1 VWLINFIQIAE
12 IPQKENY
19 LLVINFSFNEKG
31 NYRVLYDVF
40 ENKKIFK
47 SEIIDFD
54 SSINLKINL
63 KYNENYKVSFLIK
76 NTKTDAII
84 NDTSFTLKPESN
96 DYFIVGKPITN
107 KNKYEEN
114 DSFLILKIP
123 IYSKIDDTIDVE
135 IKFESL
141 KSKIKKNYK
150 FYLRN
155 GKNDL
160 EIPIEIKNLKL
171 DRYEGKLL
179 LKYKKFKISK
189 TFDFQKLGLF
199 NLTSDELKNLIF
211 ALNYLYSGE
220 FSKYLKKNNND
231 LKKAW
236 ESFWKDKDP
245 TPNTNLN
252 EEKELFLQ
260 RYHYVIKNYTK
271 NNKINAMGLIYLRYG
286 PPDYIEKSELNLYDR
301 PYQIWYYE
309 SLNLR
314 FIFIDKY
321 GTGDYELAP
330 SSWADYIR

>member
-1 VWLINFIQIAE
+1 MWLINFIQIAE

-19 LLVINFSFNEKG
+19 LLIIDFALDEKR
-31 NYRVLYDVF
+31 NYRAFYDIF

-47 SEIIDFD
+47 SEVIDFD

-63 KYNENYKVSFLIK
+63 KYNENYKVSFFVK

-84 NDTSFTLKPESN
+84 YDTSFTLRLENN

-114 DSFLILKIP
+114 DSFLILKFP
-123 IYSKIDDTIDVE
+123 IFSEIDDTIDVE

-141 KSKIKKNYK
+141 KSKVKKNYK
-150 FYLRN
+150 FYLRKGEN
-155 GKNDL
+155 EI

-171 DRYEGKLL
+171 DRYEGMLL
-179 LKYKKFKISK
+179 LKYKKFKISRK
-189 TFDFQKLGLF
+189 FDFQKLGLF

-220 FSKYLKKNNND
+220 FRKYLKNNNND

-236 ESFWKDKDP
+236 ESFWNDKDP
-245 TPNTNLN
+245 TPNTDLN
-252 EEKELFLQ
+252 EERELFLQ
-260 RYHYVIKNYTK
+260 RYSYVIRNYTK
-271 NNKINAMGLIYLRYG
+271 NNKINAMGLIYLKYG

-330 SSWADYIR
+330 SSWTNYIR

>member
-1 VWLINFIQIAE
+1 MWLIDFIQVIE

-19 LLVINFSFNEKG
+19 LLVINFALNEKG
-31 NYRVLYDVF
+31 NYRALYDVF

-54 SSINLKINL
+54 SSLNLKINL
-63 KYNENYKVSFLIK
+63 KYNESYKVNFLVK
-76 NTKTDAII
+76 NQKTDATLY
-84 NDTSFTLKPESN
+84 DTSFNLKPKSN
-96 DYFIVGKPITN
+96 DYLILGKPITN

-114 DSFLILKIP
+114 DSLLVLKVP
-123 IYSKIDDTIDVE
+123 IYSKINDTINIE
-135 IKFESL
+135 MKFESS
-141 KSKIKKNYK
+141 KSKAKKNYK
-150 FYLRN
+150 FYLRDGEN
-155 GKNDL
+155 EI
-160 EIPIEIKNLKL
+160 EIPLEIKNLKL
-171 DRYEGKLL
+171 DRYEGKLEF
-179 LKYKKFKISK
+179 KYKKFKISR
-189 TFDFQKLGLF
+189 TFEFQKLGLF

-231 LKKAW
+231 LKKSW

-245 TPNTNLN
+245 TPNTSLN

-260 RYHYVIKNYTK
+260 RYQYVIKNYTK
-271 NNKINAMGLIYLRYG
+271 NNKINAMGLVYLRYG
-286 PPDYIEKSELNLYDR
+286 PPDYIEKSEINLYDR

-309 SLNLR
+309 SLNLK

-330 SSWADYIR
+330 SSWTDYIR

>member
-19 LLVINFSFNEKG
+19 LLIIDFALDEKR
-31 NYRVLYDVF
+31 NYRAFYDIF

-47 SEIIDFD
+47 SEVIDFD

-63 KYNENYKVSFLIK
+63 KYNENYKVSFFVK

-84 NDTSFTLKPESN
+84 YDTSFTLRLENN

-114 DSFLILKIP
+114 DSFLILKFP
-123 IYSKIDDTIDVE
+123 IFSEIDDTIDVE

-141 KSKIKKNYK
+141 KSKVKKNYK
-150 FYLRN
+150 FYLRKGEN
-155 GKNDL
+155 EI

-171 DRYEGKLL
+171 DRYEGMLL
-179 LKYKKFKISK
+179 LKYKKFKISRK
-189 TFDFQKLGLF
+189 FDFQKLGLF

-220 FSKYLKKNNND
+220 FRKYLKNNNND

-236 ESFWKDKDP
+236 ESFWNDKDP
-245 TPNTNLN
+245 TPNTDLN
-252 EEKELFLQ
+252 EERELFLQ
-260 RYHYVIKNYTK
+260 RYSYVIRNYTK
-271 NNKINAMGLIYLRYG
+271 NNKINAMGLIYLKYG

-330 SSWADYIR
+330 SSWTNYIR

>member
-1 VWLINFIQIAE
+1 MWLINFIQILE

-19 LLVINFSFNEKG
+19 LLVINFSSNEKG
-31 NYRVLYDVF
+31 SYRAFYDIF

-47 SEIIDFD
+47 SEVIDFD

-63 KYNENYKVSFLIK
+63 KYNEVYKVSFSVK
-76 NTKTDAII
+76 NSKTDAII
-84 NDTSFTLKPESN
+84 SDTSFITKIENSN
-96 DYFIVGKPITN
+96 YFNIGKPITN
-107 KNKYEEN
+107 KEKYEES
-114 DSFLILKIP
+114 DSLLILKIP
-123 IYSKIDDTIDVE
+123 VYSKIDDTIDIE
-135 IKFESL
+135 LKLESL
-141 KSKIKKNYK
+141 KTKIKKNYK
-150 FYLRN
+150 FYLRS
-155 GKNDL
+155 GESDI
-160 EIPIEIKNLKL
+160 EILFEIKNLKL

-179 LKYKKFKISK
+179 FKYKELKISRN
-189 TFDFQKLGLF
+189 FDFQKLGLF

-260 RYHYVIKNYTK
+260 RYHYVIKNYTR

-286 PPDYIEKSELNLYDR
+286 PPDYIEKSEINLYER

-330 SSWADYIR
+330 SSWADYLR